1 MAMRFATVTAAG
13 LLALA
18 LMGAGTAGA
27 QDLRSVAAKRVAA
40 TRAAEES
47 PLRLRLMAHIVSA
60 PSDFSGL
67 VRVTPNAD
75 YRLLRVVLD
84 SDNFYRS
91 SDIQLEGDRS
101 PRTHFLQWRSL
112 PAGTYRIVVTVF
124 GTQGPRTQVT
134 QEFLVVGEALGQPI
148 R

>member
-13 LLALA
+13 LLALIFA
-18 LMGAGTAGA
+18 SAGTAGA
-27 QDLRSVAAKRVAA
+27 QSVQPVAAKRVAA
-40 TRAAEES
+40 RVPADDA
-47 PLRLRLMAHIVSA
+47 PVRLRLAARVVSA
-60 PSDFSGL
+60 PADFSGL

-101 PRTHFLQWRSL
+101 PTNHFLWWRSL

-134 QEFLVVGEALGQPI
+134 QEFLVVGDVLGQPM

>member
-13 LLALA
+13 LLTLTFV
-18 LMGAGTAGA
+18 GAGTAVA
-27 QDLRSVAAKRVAA
+27 QNLRRVAAKHEAV
-40 TRAAEES
+40 TQRADEG
-47 PLRLRLMAHIVSA
+47 PLRLRLGAHVVSA
-60 PSDFSGL
+60 PADFSGL
-67 VRVTPNAD
+67 VRLTPNAD

-101 PRTHFLQWRSL
+101 PRSHFLWWRSL

-124 GTQGPRTQVT
+124 GTQGLRTQVT
-134 QEFLVVGEALGQPI
+134 QEFLVVGDPLGQPI

>member
-1 MAMRFATVTAAG
+1 MAMRFATAAG
-13 LLALA
+13 LLSLILA
-18 LMGAGTAGA
+18 SAGTAGA
-27 QDLRSVAAKRVAA
+27 QNLHSIAAKRVAA
-40 TRAAEES
+40 NPQADDS
-47 PLRLRLMAHIVSA
+47 PVRLRLVARVVSA
-60 PSDFSGL
+60 PADFSGL

-101 PRTHFLQWRSL
+101 PRNHFLSWRSL

-124 GTQGPRTQVT
+124 GTQGLRTQVT
-134 QEFLVVGEALGQPI
+134 QEFLVVGDTFGQPM

>member
-13 LLALA
+13 LFALTLA
-18 LMGAGTAGA
+18 GAGTAGA
-27 QDLRSVAAKRVAA
+27 QNLRPVAAKRVAA
-40 TRAAEES
+40 SQPTDDG
-47 PLRLRLMAHIVSA
+47 PLRLRLAAHVVSA
-60 PSDFSGL
+60 PADFSGL

-91 SDIQLEGDRS
+91 SDIQLEGERS
-101 PRTHFLQWRSL
+101 PRNHFLWWRSL

-124 GTQGPRTQVT
+124 GTQGLRTQVT
-134 QEFLVVGEALGQPI
+134 QEFLVVGDVLGQPM